1 MESADTGISQSEF
14 FDYTVYSIDNCHSF
28 THAQL
33 NNEDNLYRC
42 LSSFFLD
49 ENRLIQYVENDRA
62 VHFNQTSA
70 HIAEMYKRLS
80 LFAAK
85 PNYLDVPR
93 GLSEGARLAIES
105 EYKLVDNG
113 LGSYVAMQP
122 AVGRLGEYFLHV
134 FLSEYFQLDCVVPKI
149 DMTTDPNMSVFGIDS
164 LFFSAKE
171 SMIYFGEAK
180 FSKALTSGVSLL
192 RESLNSYEKQIG
204 DEFKLIF
211 SARHIKRHPEFE
223 RLFGEA
229 VNESCTFEEFS
240 RRSGLTSICVPMFVA
255 HGDESAV
262 EPILT
267 KLAGLP
273 CKQLFGLQTAYWGIS
288 LPVISKQKLV
298 DAMMALIQEKMTSLE
313 YARNE

>member
-1 MESADTGISQSEF
+1 MENAGTEIAQSEF
-14 FDYTVYSIDNCHSF
+14 FDYTVYSIENCHSF
-28 THAQL
+28 IHAQL
-33 NNEDNLYRC
+33 NNDDNLYRC

-62 VHFNQTSA
+62 VRFNQTPA

-80 LFAAK
+80 LFAAE
-85 PNYLDVPR
+85 PSSLAVPR
-93 GLSEGARLAIES
+93 ELSKDARLAIES
-105 EYKLVDNG
+105 EFKLVDRGFGN
-113 LGSYVAMQP
+113 YVAMQP
-122 AVGRLGEYFLHV
+122 AIGRLGEYFLHV

-180 FSKALTSGVSLL
+180 FSKALMSGVSLL
-192 RESLNSYEKQIG
+192 RESLNSYEKQIK
-204 DEFKLIF
+204 DEFALTF

-223 RLFGEA
+223 RLFGGA

-255 HGDESAV
+255 HGDEIAV
-262 EPILT
+262 EPILA

-273 CKQLFGLQTAYWGIS
+273 YKQLFGLQTAYWGIS

-298 DAMMALIQEKMTSLE
+298 DAMMVLIQEKIASLE
-313 YARNE
+313 CARNT